1 MQSMTIGATAIKV
14 VGHGVGA
21 TQKTLHKNNTSLGG
35 TTTQNAQVGVDI
47 AEG

>member
-1 MQSMTIGATAIKV
+1 MQSMTIGATAMEV

-21 TQKTLHKNNTSLGG
+21 TQMTLQTGLTSLGG
-35 TTTQNAQVGVDI
+35 TPTQNAQVGVDF